1 MKHLLACLL
10 ALLVATSSVLA
21 KGSGWKEH
29 YDKAVVATFY
39 AGTVLNGYHELT
51 LAQAYVD
58 SAQAELDAMAVPDSV
73 GLAAVADLRNEL
85 SISEEIAVDNLNYI
99 YPAFSVFTT
108 EHLEYNI
115 VDDPAELLLE
125 ALTEKVIE
133 LQDPLFKGTVNENGE
148 YVIVQVTPF
157 DAMHVNVLLDFM
169 SLNTPAYAI
178 RLHEYAN
185 FLDPAGIERYQEGTM
200 TTADLEAACDYY
212 GVTRILI
219 LRLRDNGSIIPDAEN
234 PTVFYK
240 GVTLEAF
247 RSGDEAVKDYFYFET
262 FRIDKATGW
271 YRGVITLVLG
281 ALILLVALLLMGGAY
296 KKENRW
302 QWEATRVLRVEEVK
316 RSIVVLAMSI
326 SGAYFAHLVGGWWA
340 PGPNAFFGE
349 IHSRAW
355 LAYTAFA
362 PFLFAVVQSYV
373 ALFKL
378 ANGKMDDAGNFAR
391 MIMGGL
397 VAHLVYMDY
406 FEEFAPVMAD
416 SMVGSPAWLAPFLF
430 LLPSLCMGDV
440 WERLKIQQLMGGI
453 RWGAFTVT
461 LLASVFV
468 LFADFRHELL
478 WMWTGVGLAQFGSL
492 MLLVVIPLIK
502 RGRTLLGAGE
512 ETEFS
517 LVNPVQFVE
526 PGTNLAAARAAV
538 GAFVKPDYD
547 PHEVGYTKALP
558 PLLMVVHGEQGMG
571 KTRLL
576 HEWKEKEDV
585 DFYYGDFNE
594 DLEGAAAMYNPFK
607 EAFEGDGK
615 LVEGK
620 AYFEDRS
627 EMGRKLTGLV
637 AKAAGSSVPLDLES
651 LLAADGDQHTVDE
664 ISQDL
669 TERLVAKA
677 EAGRTQLV
685 VIDHYDWVETDPASH
700 NLMKAMLERLMRE
713 SQHVERLRII
723 LITDKV
729 DPQAFP
735 PELQDLQEKTCE
747 LRETTCRVEWS
758 GEAARTAFVERV
770 CSREGLAVEVADE
783 AYRLTPSL
791 VTHLRSKC
799 LDNGPEFT
807 PGDFFAYLDGLREKE
822 FLKIQGDRID
832 LKGNPAAAG
841 LSLARGKVDAV
852 KQRFQ
857 QLEDADRRL
866 LGAAAHIGFKFD
878 AEILAGIWEEDVL
891 NIIAQLVRL
900 EELRF
905 VRDLDKEDNVYSF
918 SDRESHGAIKE
929 SGKGGG
935 ERFMQLLVEYQKRTV
950 GLMRKGGDAYV
961 HSLDPEILGNAA
973 DHCLDA
979 HFSGIP
985 MIRKQAPYILLHA
998 GMAAMRYGR
1007 GDRAVKWFSAL
1018 VDRGMNWVSCDANE
1032 GHHALAPAALM
1043 GSFLTVAIE
1052 TGSDGLTPF
1061 DAYEDQTAGRLDALL
1076 ARLDEV
1082 DDQGMRERILLALQ
1096 RDVQRRKPRQA
1107 GKNAELDALWD
1118 RRRKAIKSAYQWL
1131 EVQEHPLRFEFYEL
1145 LMDRAGTDLLLP
1157 LLKSV
1162 EAQPEG
1168 AGQRQLKGE
1177 VLRHLALITKGPDRG
1192 LHARAALQLEAEESG
1207 LRHVPKALES
1217 WSDTLALLDALMAHG
1232 WRSTNLNMTCSRL
1245 REAAYYDNADDRTV
1259 LALCRHTEVL
1269 SGKLSDNVGMEFTF
1283 SYRGAS
1289 HFRLGEHDASIE
1301 AYREYVGLMMKRGAR
1316 NHEYSF
1322 AIEGVLRNCRATS
1335 DFSAFHSLRDDLYD
1349 HLRFISKDMKE
1360 IERFTMFDKDKVSLS
1375 SLLPEGKDIVPDRK
1389 WEEDEDLART
1399 VMEILSGVALADGTL
1414 DASELHDLEESGVAL
1429 AYRLGLN
1436 PRDIRK
1442 LAQGVAKDIDQM
1454 EPAARS
1460 AAIGS
1465 SLDAL
1470 LEKRPE
1476 EGLLRAVYRLCKD
1489 MAEADGIVTEDESAV
1504 LDLIRTRILNS

>member
-1 MKHLLACLL
+1 MLSGTLSAQE
-10 ALLVATSSVLA
+10 SS
-21 KGSGWKEH
+21 WKRY

-39 AGTVLNGYHELT
+39 SGSVLNGYHELK
-51 LAQAYVD
+51 LAQAYAD
-58 SAQAELDAMAVPDSV
+58 SAMAELESMAKPDSAGV
-73 GLAAVADLRNEL
+73 ATVVDLIEELA
-85 SISEEIAVDNLNYI
+85 ISEDIAVDNLNYI
-99 YPAFSVFTT
+99 YPAYSVFTT
-108 EHLEYNI
+108 EHPEFNI

-125 ALTEKVIE
+125 ALTQKVIE
-133 LQDPLFKGTVNENGE
+133 LQDPLFKGTVDQNGE

-169 SLNTPAYAI
+169 AASTPAYAI

-185 FLDPAGIERYQEGTM
+185 FLDPLGIERYQKGKM
-200 TTADLEAACDYY
+200 TQQDLEAACAYY
-212 GVTRILI
+212 GVSRILI
-219 LRLRDNGSIIPDAEN
+219 LRLRDNGSIIPNAEN

-247 RSGDEAVKDYFYFET
+247 RSGDEAVNDYFYFET
-262 FRIDKATGW
+262 FRLDKSMGW
-271 YRGVITLVLG
+271 SRGVATLIFG
-281 ALILLVALLLMGGAY
+281 AFILLVALLLMGGVF

-302 QWEATRVLRVEEVK
+302 RWDATRVLRVEEVK
-316 RSIVVLAMSI
+316 RSILVLMMSL

-349 IHSRAW
+349 IHSKAW
-355 LAYTAFA
+355 LAFTVFA
-362 PFLFAVVQSYV
+362 PFLFAIVQSYV

-416 SMVGSPAWLAPFLF
+416 SIVGSPAWMAPFLF

-440 WERLKIQQLMGGI
+440 WERLKIQQLMGGL

-468 LFADFRHELL
+468 LFADFRHEPS
-478 WMWTGVGLAQFGSL
+478 WMWTGVGLAQFGAL
-492 MLLVVIPLIK
+492 ALLVFVPMLK
-502 RGRTLLGAGE
+502 KGRTLLGAGE
-512 ETEFS
+512 ETDFS
-517 LVNPVQFVE
+517 LVNPIQFVE
-526 PGTNLAAARAAV
+526 TGTNLEAARASVA
-538 GAFVKPDYD
+538 AFVKPDYD

-576 HEWKEKEDV
+576 HEWKEKEGV

-637 AKAAGSSVPLDLES
+637 AKAAGSGLQLDLES

-669 TERLVAKA
+669 TERLVVRA

-713 SQHVERLRII
+713 SQHVERLRVV
-723 LITDKV
+723 LVTDKV
-729 DPQAFP
+729 DPAAFP
-735 PELQDLQEKTCE
+735 EALRDLQEKTCE
-747 LRETTCRVEWS
+747 LRETTCLVEWS
-758 GEAARTAFVERV
+758 GEAARSAFVERV

-807 PGDFFAYLDGLREKE
+807 PGDFFAYLGGLREKE
-822 FLKIQGDRID
+822 FLKIQGDRMD

-857 QLEDADRRL
+857 QLEEADRRL

-878 AEILAGIWEEDVL
+878 AEILSGIWEEDVL

-900 EELRF
+900 EELGF

-950 GLMRKGGDAYV
+950 GLMRKRGDAYI

-973 DHCLDA
+973 DHCLDS
-979 HFSGIP
+979 HFAGIP
-985 MIRKQAPYILLHA
+985 VIRKQAPYILLHA

-1007 GDRAVKWFSAL
+1007 GDRAVKWFSSL
-1018 VDRGMNWVSCDANE
+1018 VDLGMNWVSCEANE
-1032 GHHALAPAALM
+1032 GNRALAPAALM

-1052 TGSDGLTPF
+1052 TGSDGLTLF
-1061 DAYEDQTAGRLDALL
+1061 DLKDDQTAGRLDVLL

-1082 DDQGMRERILLALQ
+1082 DDLGMRERILLALQ

-1107 GKNAELDALWD
+1107 GKNAELDAFWN
-1118 RRRKAIKSAYQWL
+1118 RRRKAIKSAYEWL
-1131 EVQEHPLRFEFYEL
+1131 DVQEHPLRFEFYEL

-1168 AGQRQLKGE
+1168 VSKRQLKGE

-1192 LHARAALQLEAEESG
+1192 VHARAALQLEAEESG

-1245 REAAYYDNADDRTV
+1245 REAAYYDDADDRTV
-1259 LALCRHTEVL
+1259 LALSQHTEVL
-1269 SGKLSDNVGMEFTF
+1269 SGKLSDKVGMEFTF

-1360 IERFTMFDKDKVSLS
+1360 IERFTMFDKDKVTLS
-1375 SLLPEGKDIVPDRK
+1375 SLLPEGKDTVPDRQ
-1389 WEEDEDLART
+1389 WEEDENLART

-1454 EPAARS
+1454 DQAARS

-1470 LEKRPE
+1470 IQKRPE
-1476 EGLLRAVYRLCKD
+1476 EGLLRAVFRLCKD
-1489 MAEADGIVTEDESAV
+1489 MAEADGVVTKEESAV